1 MNQTPD
7 PTREVLFCLEI
18 QAALGCSRR
27 TVDRLVE
34 SGQLTCIQVRA
45 RGKRMFPKVAVAAL
59 LASKAQPLVTPI
71 QAGDQP

>member
-34 SGQLTCIQVRA
+34 SGQLTCVQARA
-45 RGKRMFPKVAVAAL
+45 RGKRMFPLASLDAL
-59 LASKAQPLVTPI
+59 LASKGQP
-71 QAGDQP
+71 